1 MRVSSELTQRHL
13 LMTNIALAAALSALG
28 CGEITDNPVG
38 QGGQAGSAMGT
49 GAAGS
54 AGSSGSAGTSM
65 GGSGGSQGDAG
76 PETGTGNGGSGPFMY
91 PDGCPEP
98 RAIAAPDAVEEQTT
112 VIQSINFRTS
122 EIVIR
127 NISSRPIVIEGGQ
140 MGWQWCN
147 IPGYDLLVLEN
158 VTLQPDDTLAFYL
171 VQNGMVV
178 RPLFDGADSAD
189 PNEMGIYTTTG
200 SFMSAELLAS
210 FVSWGAGHNGGRES
224 VAAMAGVWTFGER
237 VEIAPGHAGFII
249 TGRADLGS
257 GYTSVPERC
266 LVHPPNPPGTELP
279 VVAQ

>member
-1 MRVSSELTQRHL
+1 MRVYLELFSRRTHL
-13 LMTNIALAAALSALG
+13 AKAAFATALIALG
-28 CGEITDNPVG
+28 CGEITENPVG
-38 QGGQAGSAMGT
+38 QGGRAGSAMGT

-54 AGSSGSAGTSM
+54 AGSSGSGGSM
-65 GGSGGSQGDAG
+65 GGAGGSERDAG
-76 PETGTGNGGSGPFMY
+76 PETGSENGGSGPFMY

-98 RAIAAPDAVEEQTT
+98 RAIASPDAVETQT
-112 VIQSINFRTS
+112 VAIQSINFETS

-127 NISSRPIVIEGGQ
+127 NISSRPVVIDGGQ

-147 IPGYDLLVLEN
+147 IPGYDLLVLN
-158 VTLQPDDTLAFYL
+158 DVTLQPGETLAFFL

-178 RPLFDGADSAD
+178 RPLFDGDDVAD

-200 SFMSAELLAS
+200 SFMSAELLAA

-224 VAAMAGVWTFGER
+224 VASMAGVWAFGER
-237 VEIAPGHAGFII
+237 VEIEPGHAGFII

-279 VVAQ
+279 VVGGQ